1 VRAKDL
7 ICQILREEEERL
19 CSSKYMLNDR
29 ADRLSNFMYS
39 DDASDAKA
47 HAFFKGTNWGELH
60 SRNTPFPAVANY
72 KYSRRSSIDH
82 VGTSKQMPYDKILRD
97 EVFGEDA
104 MKAREGADLSSSL
117 PLFSAFFSLSY
128 Y

>member
-1 VRAKDL
+1 
-7 ICQILREEEERL
+7 
-19 CSSKYMLNDR
+19 MLNDR

-47 HAFFKGTNWGELH
+47 HDFFKGTNWGELH
-60 SRNTPFPAVANY
+60 SKNPPFPAVANY

-82 VGTSKQMPYDKILRD
+82 VGTSKQIPYDKILRD

-104 MKAREGADLSSSL
+104 MKAREGAGFVDYTFYRLCHCSL
-117 PLFSAFFSLSY
+117 PSFRFLIISPRPTVPLIQVVE
-128 Y
+128 